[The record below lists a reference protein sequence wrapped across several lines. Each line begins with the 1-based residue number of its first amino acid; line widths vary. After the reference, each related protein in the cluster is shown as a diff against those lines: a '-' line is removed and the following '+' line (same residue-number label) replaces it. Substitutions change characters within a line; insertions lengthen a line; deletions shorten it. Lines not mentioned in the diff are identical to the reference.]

1 MKLGVL
7 GTDAGIAGLVAA
19 AAARGDTIVKAEA
32 GDSETT
38 AHERFL
44 DPAVCDAVA
53 VGADGWNSARADGV
67 RMLVQAARPVVL
79 AHPLELSMLWAYEID
94 MIRRD
99 AGGAVI
105 PFLPD
110 RLHPFVTR
118 LKEAVEAG
126 IDGSGPLGPLESV
139 RLERMLPARTRET
152 VLAALAR
159 DVDLVRLLVGEPA
172 RLATLGAGDPDS
184 AWPTLAV
191 GFTGPDR
198 VPARWQVLPAAAAG
212 LTIALQHARGEIVVD
227 APDAGPWT
235 WREPQE
241 APQPAGPFER
251 GRVMLAVVDAA
262 LTGGSD
268 VALTGVGIPPAAWA
282 DAARAIELADTVPR
296 SLARGRAIDLH
307 QEEFSELNT
316 FRGTMASLGC
326 GLVLAALMVLVLA
339 TLVAGIATAF
349 DWEFGK
355 NLTSAWPAVVLAVL
369 LGFLAL
375 QLLPLLIGAG
385 GRAPRGRPDR
395 SG

>member
-1 MKLGVL
+1 MRLGVL
-7 GTDAGIAGLVAA
+7 GTDAGIADLVAA
-19 AAARGDTIVKAEA
+19 AAARGDTILHPEA
-32 GDSETT
+32 GEPEAT

-44 DPAVCDAVA
+44 DPAVCDVVA
-53 VGADGWNSARADGV
+53 VGADGWNAARADGV

-79 AHPLELSMLWAYEID
+79 SHPLEMSMLWAYEID

-99 AGGAVI
+99 AGGVVI

-110 RLHPFVTR
+110 RLHPFVAR
-118 LKEAVEAG
+118 LKEHVETG
-126 IDGSGPLGPLESV
+126 IDGRGPLGPLESV
-139 RLERMLPARTRET
+139 RLERELPDRTRET

-159 DVDLVRLLVGEPA
+159 DVDLVRVLVGEPA

-191 GFTGPDR
+191 GFTGPDQ
-198 VPARWQVLPAAAAG
+198 VPARWQVVPGTAAG
-212 LTIALQHARGEIVVD
+212 LTIALQHARGEIAVE
-227 APDAGPWT
+227 APAAGVWT
-235 WREPQE
+235 WREP
-241 APQPAGPFER
+241 PAGRRPAEAFER
-251 GRVMLAVVDAA
+251 GRAILDVVDAA
-262 LTGGSD
+262 VAGGRPLAGA
-268 VALTGVGIPPAAWA
+268 ALGTPPAQWN

-307 QEEFSELNT
+307 QEEFSELST

-326 GLVLAALMVLVLA
+326 GLVLLGLLVLVLA

-355 NLTSAWPAVVLAVL
+355 NLTAAWPTVVLAVL
-369 LGFLAL
+369 VGFLAL
-375 QLLPLLIGAG
+375 QLLPTLVGA
-385 GRAPRGRPDR
+385 RAERRDRPDG